1 MKKIF
6 LILLLTQVLVATLI
20 AQDKDSVVTLPEV
33 VITSPLKINEQ
44 LDRSFGNKFPDASN
58 LVWMKL
64 NKDYLARFIQIDV
77 KHQVLFRKNGVMKY
91 DIIYMSD
98 SHIPKRI
105 GDLISNAYD
114 AYEVTN
120 AARIYRAGQVFWIVN
135 LEGKR
140 SYKVIRID
148 DNDEIEEVKHY
159 LKKSG

>member
-20 AQDKDSVVTLPEV
+20 AQDKDSVVTLPAV

-44 LDRSFGNKFPDASN
+44 LDRSFGDKFPDASN
-58 LVWMKL
+58 LVWKKL

-114 AYEVTN
+114 AYVVTN

-135 LEGKR
+135 LEGK
-140 SYKVIRID
+140 
-148 DNDEIEEVKHY
+148 
-159 LKKSG
+159 